1 MFAADTGRPNRVL
14 KDSARSVDPAPPRF
28 HTMQIERTTSRLQES
43 VRLRTRNLHP
53 DLPGPARPARLTKQT
68 RRQGARTALGRPE
81 EVPATGA
88 TRSMLDRP

>member
-43 VRLRTRNLHP
+43 VRLRTRNL
-53 DLPGPARPARLTKQT
+53 RP
-68 RRQGARTALGRPE
+68 
-81 EVPATGA
+81 
-88 TRSMLDRP
+88 